1 MKTKVILNLA
11 LAACLMLASCGKTYD
26 APKAQLNRAD
36 FQTEIDGK
44 QNDLYILK
52 NANGVEVTMINYG
65 ARIVSIATPDK
76 NGKFADIVL
85 GFDNIQSYLDN
96 ASDFGALI
104 GRYGNRIDK
113 GQFSIDGVDYQVS
126 VNDGTNSLHGG
137 VKGYQ
142 YCMFDIEQL
151 SDQQLVVS
159 YTSADGEM
167 GFPGELKVKATYT
180 LTDCNSLVI
189 AYEATTD
196 KPTVVN
202 LTNHSYFNLC
212 GDAQSVLDHKLY
224 LNADAYTPVNDIFIT
239 TGEIASVEGTPMD
252 FRKPT
257 RIGER
262 INNYDFD
269 QLKKGNGY
277 DHNWVLNTKCPK
289 ELAGKLADPVS
300 GRTLE
305 FYTNEPGVQ
314 VYTGNF
320 LNGTLKGKK
329 GITYQQRAAICL
341 ETQHYPDSPN
351 RPEFPSVVLRPG
363 ETYKSICI
371 YKFGLCQS
379 ACEKAAACEKK
390 QDCTKKANCD
400 KAAACE
406 KKQDCTKKANC
417 DKAAACEK
425 KQDCTKK
432 ANCDKAAAC
441 EKKQDC
447 TKKANC
453 DKAAGCEKKQDC
465 TKKANCE
472 KAAACEKK
480 QDCTKKAN
488 CGKTAACEKKQDC
501 TKKANCDKAAACEKK
516 QDCTKKANCDKAA
529 ACEKKQDCTKKANC
543 DKAATCTKK

>member
-1 MKTKVILNLA
+1 MKMKVLCSTLLA
-11 LAACLMLASCGKTYD
+11 SCLLLASCGKKYD

-52 NANGVEVTMINYG
+52 NANGVEITMMNYG
-65 ARIVSIATPDK
+65 ARIVSICTPDK
-76 NGKFADIVL
+76 NGQFADIVL
-85 GFDNIQSYLDN
+85 GFDNIQPYLDN
-96 ASDFGALI
+96 KTDFGAFI

-142 YCMFDIEQL
+142 YCMFDIEQVN
-151 SDQQLVVS
+151 DQQLVVS
-159 YTSADGEM
+159 YTSPDGEM
-167 GFPGELKVKATYT
+167 GFPGTLNMKATYT

-202 LTNHSYFNLC
+202 LTNHSYFNLS
-212 GDAQSVLDHKLY
+212 GNAQSVLDHMLY

-252 FRKPT
+252 FRQPT

-262 INNYDFD
+262 IDNYDFD

-320 LNGTLKGKK
+320 LDGSLKGKK
-329 GITYQQRAAICL
+329 GNVYNKRAAICL

-351 RPEFPSVVLRPG
+351 RPEFPSVVVRPG

-371 YKFGLCQS
+371 YKFGVCGKAACEQ
-379 ACEKAAACEKK
+379 AATANCEKKANCTKAANCDKKANCEKAANCDKKANCTKAANCDKKANCEKAANCDKKANCTKAANCDKKANCDNKQDCTKAANCDKKADCEKKAECTKATACDKKQNCEKAAA
-390 QDCTKKANCD
+390 CTKKANCD
-400 KAAACE
+400 KKA
-406 KKQDCTKKANC
+406 DCPKR
-417 DKAAACEK
+417 
-425 KQDCTKK
+425 
-432 ANCDKAAAC
+432 
-441 EKKQDC
+441 
-447 TKKANC
+447 
-453 DKAAGCEKKQDC
+453 
-465 TKKANCE
+465 
-472 KAAACEKK
+472 
-480 QDCTKKAN
+480 
-488 CGKTAACEKKQDC
+488 
-501 TKKANCDKAAACEKK
+501 
-516 QDCTKKANCDKAA
+516 
-529 ACEKKQDCTKKANC
+529 
-543 DKAATCTKK
+543 

>member
-1 MKTKVILNLA
+1 MKMKVLCSTLLA
-11 LAACLMLASCGKTYD
+11 SCLLLASCGKKYD

-52 NANGVEVTMINYG
+52 NANGVEITMMNYG
-65 ARIVSIATPDK
+65 ARIVSICTPDK
-76 NGKFADIVL
+76 NGQFADIVL
-85 GFDNIQSYLDN
+85 GFDNIQPYLDN
-96 ASDFGALI
+96 KTDFGAFI

-142 YCMFDIEQL
+142 YCMFDIEQIN
-151 SDQQLVVS
+151 DQQLVVS
-159 YTSADGEM
+159 YTSPDGEM
-167 GFPGELKVKATYT
+167 GFPGTLTMKATYT

-202 LTNHSYFNLC
+202 LTNHSYFNLS
-212 GDAQSVLDHKLY
+212 GNAQSVLDHMLY

-239 TGEIASVEGTPMD
+239 TGEVASVESTPMD
-252 FRKPT
+252 FRQPT

-262 INNYDFD
+262 IDNYDFD

-320 LNGTLKGKK
+320 LDGSLKGKK
-329 GITYQQRAAICL
+329 GNVYNQRAAICL

-351 RPEFPSVVLRPG
+351 RPEFPSVVVRPG

-371 YKFGLCQS
+371 YKFGVCGKAACEQ
-379 ACEKAAACEKK
+379 AAACDKKANCEKAANCDKKANCTKAANCDKKADCTKAANCEKK
-390 QDCTKKANCD
+390 ANCDKKANCEKKAECTKAAACDKKANCD
-400 KAAACE
+400 KAANCD
-406 KKQDCTKKANC
+406 KKADCTKAANCDKKANC
-417 DKAAACEK
+417 TKAANCE
-425 KQDCTKK
+425 
-432 ANCDKAAAC
+432 
-441 EKKQDC
+441 
-447 TKKANC
+447 
-453 DKAAGCEKKQDC
+453 
-465 TKKANCE
+465 KKANCE
-472 KAAACEKK
+472 KAANCDKKADCEKAANC
-480 QDCTKKAN
+480 DKKAN
-488 CGKTAACEKKQDC
+488 C
-501 TKKANCDKAAACEKK
+501 TKAANCDKKA
-516 QDCTKKANCDKAA
+516 DCPKR
-529 ACEKKQDCTKKANC
+529 
-543 DKAATCTKK
+543 